1 MNVIQFLMVPWVLAV
16 VFGGVRRITVR
27 LTSISTVMQTTESTV
42 DDILKAVER

>member
-1 MNVIQFLMVPWVLAV
+1 ME

-27 LTSISTVMQTTESTV
+27 LTSISTVMQTESTV